1 MRKIAR
7 GKTRATGRRGF
18 LRQASSRTADRTLWR
33 STVRAVRWLS
43 LRGHPERD
51 AILRIGLKPRTVR
64 GWGERWR
71 EERLKLRPRGRPVER
86 PDRDLRNAIL
96 SLFGLVGP
104 DVAEETLSDFFP
116 EVSRAELRELKRRY
130 RAVWRRKGA
139 QFVSALRWISPGS
152 VWATDFT
159 HPPLPVDGIFPAILP
174 VRDLPSAK
182 QLAALPV
189 PDETARTARD
199 CLAALIKEHG
209 APLVLKMDNGSA
221 FQAEAMQD
229 LLEEHGIL
237 PLHSPPYT
245 PKYNGAVE
253 TGNGTLKTHAHYAS
267 AVNDRPGEWTCD
279 DVEAG
284 RLRGN
289 ALSRPH
295 GRDRPTPDEAWERRI
310 GITEAERT
318 RFQEVY
324 QEEHRKELAARGIL
338 PLIGPS
344 KKEKDT
350 IDRTAISKALIRC
363 RYLII
368 RRRRIT
374 PPVSQRKAARI
385 S

>member
-1 MRKIAR
+1 
-7 GKTRATGRRGF
+7 
-18 LRQASSRTADRTLWR
+18 
-33 STVRAVRWLS
+33 
-43 LRGHPERD
+43 
-51 AILRIGLKPRTVR
+51 
-64 GWGERWR
+64 
-71 EERLKLRPRGRPVER
+71 VER
-86 PDRDLRNAIL
+86 PGPDLRNAIL

-104 DVAEETLSDFFP
+104 DVTEETLRDFFP

-130 RAVWRRKGA
+130 RAVWRRKGT
-139 QFVSALRWISPGS
+139 QIVSALRWILPGS

-182 QLAALPV
+182 QLAALPT
-189 PDETARTARD
+189 PDETSRTARD
-199 CLAALIKEHG
+199 CLKALIVAHG

-221 FQAEAMQD
+221 FRGREMRE

-237 PLHSPPYT
+237 PLYSPPYT

-267 AVNDRPGEWTCD
+267 AINDRPGEWTCD

-295 GRDRPTPDEAWERRI
+295 GRDRPTPDQVWEGRI
-310 GITEAERT
+310 GITDAERS
-318 RFQEVY
+318 RFREVY
-324 QEEHRKELAARGIL
+324 EEEYARELKARGIL

-344 KKEKDT
+344 KKEKDV
-350 IDRTAISKALIRC
+350 IDRIAITKALIRC
-363 RYLII
+363 HYLLI

-374 PPVSQRKAARI
+374 PPVSRRKAASI